1 MKCIGIIAKHTDP
14 RAESIV
20 SDLARWLGER
30 GREVAFDRETAA
42 LLGRSDGIV
51 RSSLPEHSD
60 FLVVIGGDGTLLS
73 AARVGGGTGFY
84 ALGYRLLTLPST
96 LIGGAIS
103 QVFFRLAAAA
113 RNDGTLPRVVGGT
126 GRPILG
132 VNLGGLGFMTAVT
145 LDELYPVLERILRG
159 EAEYDERMMLCV
171 HVHRLGERVAD
182 YTVLN
187 DAVINK
193 GALAKIVDIRV
204 TVEREY
210 LATYKSDGLIISSP
224 TGSTGYSLSAHGPIV
239 YPTLHTLLIT
249 PICPHML
256 TLRPLLVPDD
266 MTVRAEL
273 ISRGTDVFLTLDG
286 QVGFGLR
293 EGDVVEVRKAKS
305 TLRFIRSPFKDYF
318 AVLRTK
324 LKWGE
329 R

>member
-20 SDLARWLGER
+20 SDLAGWLGER

-42 LLGRSDGIV
+42 LLGRTDGII
-51 RSSLPEHSD
+51 RSKLPEHTD

-73 AARVGGGTGFY
+73 AARV
-84 ALGYRLLTLPST
+84 
-96 LIGGAIS
+96 
-103 QVFFRLAAAA
+103 
-113 RNDGTLPRVVGGT
+113 VGGT
-126 GRPILG
+126 GKPILG

-145 LDELYPVLERILRG
+145 LEELYPVLERIFRG
-159 EAEYDERMMLCV
+159 EVDYDERMMLGV

-193 GALAKIVDIRV
+193 GAMAKIVDIKV
-204 TVEREY
+204 TVDDGY
-210 LATYKSDGLIISSP
+210 LSTYKADGLIISSP
-224 TGSTGYSLSAHGPIV
+224 TGSTGYSLSAQGPIV

-273 ISRGTDVFLTLDG
+273 ISKGTDVFLTLDG

-305 TLRFIRSPFKDYF
+305 TLRFIRSPFRDYF
-318 AVLRTK
+318 TVLRTK

>member
-42 LLGRSDGIV
+42 LLGRTDGVV

-73 AARVGGGTGFY
+73 AA
-84 ALGYRLLTLPST
+84 
-96 LIGGAIS
+96 
-103 QVFFRLAAAA
+103 
-113 RNDGTLPRVVGGT
+113 RVVGGT

-224 TGSTGYSLSAHGPIV
+224 TGSTGYSLSAQGPIV
-239 YPTLHTLLIT
+239 YPTLRTLLIT